1 MVSQPATKAIS
12 KKAKTS
18 RVAPAPKAD
27 VKSTASHPSWKDM
40 VKDCI
45 TEHSQDAR
53 TGVSRATIKKFISEK
68 YNVEFTGMNASQLN
82 RAIAHGAEH
91 GIFSLPK
98 GPSGKVKL
106 APKLKPAPANE
117 NVKPLGTKKTNKDT
131 SAAAPSAKPAV
142 KKVAV
147 KKATAA
153 PKKTSSAKVE
163 KKKPAAKAAVAAK
176 VKAPLKPKSTSKAK
190 TMSTPKAASKAKPA
204 SKAKTAT
211 KKTAAKPKS
220 AAKPQSAAKPISA
233 TKPRSTKTAV

>member
-176 VKAPLKPKSTSKAK
+176 
-190 TMSTPKAASKAKPA
+190 AASKAKPA